1 MNPQVVTAVVASGV
15 SFVVGLSAHLA
26 SRRALITTTQKLERE
41 LQRRLTEKLIDLR
54 LDRYPQAFQ
63 ITDRLLGEHIFGKH
77 MTSTELATV
86 REQLA
91 EWNASKSCFLL
102 SVRSLQSYYKLREA
116 LSLANT
122 KQELSGNDLEEIWH
136 AKNSF
141 RKNLRADLRLIYSEE
156 ELSQKDL
163 RSRKST
169 AP

>member
-91 EWNASKSCFLL
+91 EWNASKSCFLFTHGGKF
-102 SVRSLQSYYKLREA
+102 STCHV
-116 LSLANT
+116 
-122 KQELSGNDLEEIWH
+122 
-136 AKNSF
+136 F
-141 RKNLRADLRLIYSEE
+141 SE
-156 ELSQKDL
+156 DM
-163 RSRKST
+163 
-169 AP
+169 